1 VVKINNF
8 EIGYRKL
15 LRKIKNIEKVM
26 FVNSNRY
33 LIVKTFSDDNYL
45 ITFKREPFYNFG
57 TQFKKQGYKGVGDTI
72 NCKELQIA
80 IKNKINKI
88 FTIFPNCVVYS
99 ITIED
104 FLNKSIK
111 WVNKEGKEIRSIS
124 IHEYKKEYDLKS
136 R

>member
-1 VVKINNF
+1 MVKINNF

-33 LIVKTFSDDNYL
+33 IIVKTFSGDNYL
-45 ITFKREPFYNFG
+45 VTFKREPFYNFG
-57 TQFKKQGYKGVGDTI
+57 KQFKKKGYKGVGDTI

-104 FLNKSIK
+104 FLNKSVK
-111 WVNKEGKEIRSIS
+111 WINKEGKEVRSIS